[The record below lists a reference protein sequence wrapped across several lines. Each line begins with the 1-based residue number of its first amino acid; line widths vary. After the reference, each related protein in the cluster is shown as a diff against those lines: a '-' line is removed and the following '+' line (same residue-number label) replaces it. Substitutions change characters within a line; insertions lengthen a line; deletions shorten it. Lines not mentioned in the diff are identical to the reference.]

1 MARRL
6 VLKPTSHFGTFTVR
20 LFADSGTGFTHHFV
34 LPQQGAQRWVPSLG
48 LWGAGAGVA
57 VALLMSATPLFKND
71 VLVKVPALGWYWED
85 NTPAS
90 DKPF

>member
-6 VLKPTSHFGTFTVR
+6 VLKPTAHFG
-20 LFADSGTGFTHHFV
+20 GFTAR
-34 LPQQGAQRWVPSLG
+34 GAQRWVPSLG
-48 LWGAGAGVA
+48 MWGAGAGVA

-90 DKPF
+90 DKP